1 MVEEELAV
9 SVFFGFS
16 GDGSFAGDE
25 SFVGDASALAVF
37 LALPDD
43 ELLDLLS
50 FL

>member
-16 GDGSFAGDE
+16 GDGSFAGD
-25 SFVGDASALAVF
+25 ASTLPVF

>member
-1 MVEEELAV
+1 MEELEV
-9 SVFFGFS
+9 SAFFGFS
-16 GDGSFAGDE
+16 GDESLVGDE
-25 SFVGDASALAVF
+25 SLAGDDSALSAF